1 VGDELDGV
9 MTSSSNAVP
18 RTTRESSALA
28 TTTGKHLI
36 PVGQEPTG
44 ISIKPTG
51 ISNSRRVRAYS
62 RRFPADRRQVSG
74 IRLFPSAADGN
85 N

>member
-1 VGDELDGV
+1 MGGTARALEGESPEMRRARVFRGPRVVGVG
-9 MTSSSNAVP
+9 
-18 RTTRESSALA
+18 
-28 TTTGKHLI
+28 TTGKHLI

-44 ISIKPTG
+44 ISLKTKG
-51 ISNSRRVRAYS
+51 ISNSRQ
-62 RRFPADRRQVSG
+62 FLADRRQMSG

>member
-1 VGDELDGV
+1 MLKFANYIMIIDTDLRY
-9 MTSSSNAVP
+9 TI
-18 RTTRESSALA
+18 
-28 TTTGKHLI
+28 GKHLI

-51 ISNSRRVRAYS
+51 ISNSRRFRAYS
-62 RRFPADRRQVSG
+62 RRLSADRRQVLE

>member
-1 VGDELDGV
+1 MLNEFSHSTEMNEFSLVYQVVNPTL
-9 MTSSSNAVP
+9 
-18 RTTRESSALA
+18 RQ

-36 PVGQEPTG
+36 PVGQESTE
-44 ISIKPTG
+44 ISI
-51 ISNSRRVRAYS
+51 NSRRFNAYS
-62 RRFPADRRQVSG
+62 RRLSADRRQVSG